1 MRKWFLYSQDLSNR
15 KTNLDEY
22 TVTEVFL
29 YSQDLSNR
37 KTRIGDY
44 WVRQEF
50 LYSQDLSNRK
60 TYNRHE
66 SKQQCFCTLKI

>member
-1 MRKWFLYSQDLSNR
+1 MLSYIYQSRFLYSQDLSNR
-15 KTNLDEY
+15 KTLISE
-22 TVTEVFL
+22 L
-29 YSQDLSNR
+29 ISG
-37 KTRIGDY
+37 KG
-44 WVRQEF
+44 F